1 RLRIEIAGAAMMIYL
16 QKRVIDQNGR
26 SPSSTE
32 NSKIRCG
39 MTDRDLRFSPL
50 AYINMDFLIS
60 WCCARNEPRVWV
72 AIAASINLWEKDGEI
87 EGLRMSELALRLL
100 ESSPDPAIVLE
111 IFAESVTPSS
121 WSGSRAKVMQSRA
134 EAIRKLVEH
143 DRADIS
149 SAAQTV
155 SENLVQFIERQ
166 KEREQREDMEQEQRF
181 E

>member
-1 RLRIEIAGAAMMIYL
+1 
-16 QKRVIDQNGR
+16 
-26 SPSSTE
+26 
-32 NSKIRCG
+32 
-39 MTDRDLRFSPL
+39 
-50 AYINMDFLIS
+50 
-60 WCCARNEPRVWV
+60 
-72 AIAASINLWEKDGEI
+72 
-87 EGLRMSELALRLL
+87 
-100 ESSPDPAIVLE
+100 
-111 IFAESVTPSS
+111 
-121 WSGSRAKVMQSRA
+121 MQSRA

>member
-1 RLRIEIAGAAMMIYL
+1 LFA
-16 QKRVIDQNGR
+16 
-26 SPSSTE
+26 PS
-32 NSKIRCG
+32 
-39 MTDRDLRFSPL
+39 
-50 AYINMDFLIS
+50 
-60 WCCARNEPRVWV
+60 
-72 AIAASINLWEKDGEI
+72 
-87 EGLRMSELALRLL
+87 LALRLL